1 MLYLLLF
8 YIIILF
14 HNVIF
19 CIDKND
25 YDNAQ
30 KYYNQAVTCNNNYDY
45 VCSINYYN
53 EGNYITYDY
62 IIN

>member
-14 HNVIF
+14 HNVIL

-30 KYYNQAVTCNNNYDY
+30 KYYNQAVTCNDNYDY

-53 EGNYITYDY
+53 EGNYIIYDY